1 MYVVVY
7 VCICVCMYACM
18 YVCMWV
24 CVCSVHSYVRM
35 CVCTCVLKYLLKD
48 WILITKYQPVV
59 ILYKQT
65 VVDYYLPSASCQKS
79 AIVVPMK
86 RSN

>member
-1 MYVVVY
+1 MFVYVY
-7 VCICVCMYACM
+7 VCMHVCM
-18 YVCMWV
+18 YVCMCV

-35 CVCTCVLKYLLKD
+35 CVCVRTCVLKYLLND

-86 RSN
+86 RSL